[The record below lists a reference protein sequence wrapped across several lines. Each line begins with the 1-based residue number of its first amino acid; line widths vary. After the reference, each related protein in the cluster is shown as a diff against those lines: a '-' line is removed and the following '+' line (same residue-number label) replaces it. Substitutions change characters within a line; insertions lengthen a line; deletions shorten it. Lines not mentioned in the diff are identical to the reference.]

1 MTAGEQGLLLLCCAL
16 PEDDERPLT
25 AAQLQELSRRVRTLG
40 PGGEDPLRELTARD
54 LARLG
59 YAPEQCGR
67 IMRLLSR
74 ETQLAR
80 YLRAAERKSAGTAKP
95 TSAPCPAES

>member
-40 PGGEDPLRELTARD
+40 PGGEDPLRELIPR
-54 LARLG
+54 RVF
-59 YAPEQCGR
+59 
-67 IMRLLSR
+67 
-74 ETQLAR
+74 
-80 YLRAAERKSAGTAKP
+80 
-95 TSAPCPAES
+95 